1 MGDISVNNLGMEGSF
16 VDRVLDFFL
25 PLFAYWGYAIV
36 FGGVFLES
44 FFLTGW
50 LAPGTTVLLL
60 AGFYAARGELN
71 PFLVA
76 LTALVAALLG
86 DLVGFNL
93 GRRLGRGI
101 MERYRDRPR
110 VMQGMEK
117 GQSYFRR
124 FGGLT
129 VLMGRMVSGV
139 DAFIPV
145 TAGMHRMSL
154 GAYLA
159 YDLPGISLWCAI
171 FTCLGYF
178 FGAHWRTIDRVL
190 DALGWGLLLILA
202 AAAAAW
208 YLARRRRVR
217 RAA

>member
-1 MGDISVNNLGMEGSF
+1 MQGSF
-16 VDRVLDFFL
+16 VDRILDFFM
-25 PLFAYWGYAIV
+25 PLFSYWGYVIV
-36 FGGVFLES
+36 LGGVFLES
-44 FFLTGW
+44 IFLTGW
-50 LAPGTTVLLL
+50 IAPGTTVLLL
-60 AGFYAARGELN
+60 AGFYTAHGELN
-71 PFLVA
+71 LYLVVA
-76 LTALVAALLG
+76 TAMVAALLG

-93 GRRLGRGI
+93 GRRLGRGL
-101 MERYRDRPR
+101 MKRYRDRRR

-117 GQSYFRR
+117 GQRYFRR

-159 YDLPGISLWCAI
+159 YDLPGISMWCAI

-178 FGAHWRTIDRVL
+178 FGAHWRTIDRVF
-190 DALGWGLLLILA
+190 DALGWGLLAILA
-202 AAAAAW
+202 AIAVTW

-217 RAA
+217 HAA